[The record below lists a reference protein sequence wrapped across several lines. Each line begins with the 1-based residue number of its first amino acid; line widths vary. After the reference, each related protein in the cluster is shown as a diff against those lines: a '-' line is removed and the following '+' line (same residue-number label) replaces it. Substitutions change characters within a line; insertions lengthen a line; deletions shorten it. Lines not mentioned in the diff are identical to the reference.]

1 MALKVLRGTTA
12 QRTGYTPEVGEP
24 VWDTD
29 TSKLYVGDGSTPGG
43 VAVDIANN
51 SLALDDLT
59 DVTVSAPPVGGNGLV
74 YDAGNSVFIPGDP
87 TKLDDKSIDALS
99 DVDLTTPATVGQ
111 VLKWDGAKFVPADD
125 TSVEGTGLVTGATYP
140 INIDGT
146 TFGDVYSVDG
156 GTQVVNGTTG
166 RVVGNVYN
174 TAEDTKIVD
183 TSNSSLA
190 GSLYSA
196 DRTVQVTD
204 GSTGEVVGK
213 INTTQP
219 SIVDIRT
226 KADTGLTFV
235 ADPGD
240 ASIAINSAIGGS
252 QNSAGTISFY
262 AFEGNYE
269 ARTPIQSGSIFGQ
282 INFGGSLTTAGGQ
295 VDDLQPAIIS
305 AKLETASDG
314 STYPKSAI
322 EMAVIGGPNI
332 PADVQ
337 RAKFDADG
345 VFSAPILQPGT
356 YADATA
362 RDAAITSPAAGM
374 MVFVTDVAKFQG
386 YDGSAWVNLN

>member
-125 TSVEGTGLVTGATYP
+125 TSVEGTGLVNGATYP

-146 TFGDVYSVDG
+146 TFGDVYSADG

-166 RVVGNVYN
+166 RVVADVYN
-174 TAEDTKIVD
+174 AVEDAKIID
-183 TSNSSLA
+183 SSDGSLA
-190 GSLYSA
+190 GLLYSA
-196 DRTVQVTD
+196 DRTQQITNS
-204 GSTGEVVGK
+204 GGEIIGA
-213 INTTQP
+213 INTT
-219 SIVDIRT
+219 
-226 KADTGLTFV
+226 K
-235 ADPGD
+235 
-240 ASIAINSAIGGS
+240 
-252 QNSAGTISFY
+252 
-262 AFEGNYE
+262 
-269 ARTPIQSGSIFGQ
+269 
-282 INFGGSLTTAGGQ
+282 
-295 VDDLQPAIIS
+295 PAIIDTRGTGS
-305 AKLETASDG
+305 DTLKLVTEPGDFAITVYTQHEPSNATSGNITFVGYNGTFDAMTAIGAGEGLGQVSFGGVLDSPVGTIELAPVAVRGELVTPSDGVSTLPQAKLELLVLNGPDTA
-314 STYPKSAI
+314 
-322 EMAVIGGPNI
+322 N
-332 PADVQ
+332 
-337 RAKFDADG
+337 AKKASLDHVGTFT
-345 VFSAPILQPGT
+345 SPIIQPGT